1 MTIKELTPDE
11 LKEVAAFFKNK
22 AVRQSYD
29 ILINEGIEGFSKNFD
44 IQKLSKKLLV
54 HFEKTEEYEKCNE
67 ILSIYEK
74 SIIDRLLKN

>member
-22 AVRQSYD
+22 AVRQGYN

-44 IQKLSKKLLV
+44 IQKLIKKLLV

-74 SIIDRLLKN
+74 STIDRLLKN

>member
-29 ILINEGIEGFSKNFD
+29 ILINEGIEGF
-44 IQKLSKKLLV
+44 KKLLV